1 LCEAV
6 KVFIG
11 WTKSKEAIA
20 THKYPESGLHP
31 KEFIHWALATEF
43 SESDIIL
50 TNSSSLLFALAKRFK
65 DSFEVF
71 YVFDDGNARE
81 VLIDEEGDYI
91 EVFPEDWGQEINE
104 ICSSQLG
111 YGEYY
116 EYFKL
121 GKYKWQQQKL

>member
-1 LCEAV
+1 V

-11 WTKSKEAIA
+11 WTKNKEAIA

-31 KEFIHWALATEF
+31 QEFIKWALTTEF

-71 YVFDDGNARE
+71 YVFDDGNTRE

-91 EVFPEDWGQEINE
+91 EKFPENWGQEI
-104 ICSSQLG
+104 SQLCSAQCG
-111 YGEYY
+111 HGDYY
-116 EYFKL
+116 EYFRL
-121 GKYKWQQQKL
+121 GKF